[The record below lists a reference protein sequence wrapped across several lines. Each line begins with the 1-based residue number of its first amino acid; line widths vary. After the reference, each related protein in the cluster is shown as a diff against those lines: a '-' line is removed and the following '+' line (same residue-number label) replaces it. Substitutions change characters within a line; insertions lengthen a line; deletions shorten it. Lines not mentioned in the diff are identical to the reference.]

1 MRICRRETFNAA
13 HRLFKAEW
21 SDSKNLEVFGKCSHP
36 NYHGHN
42 YIVEVWVDG
51 EINPETGFVIDLNIL
66 KTIIKEEIIERFDH
80 KNLNLDCTEFQS
92 LNPTTENISVVI
104 WNILRENI
112 SSEFNIEV
120 QLSETEKNKV
130 FYAGN

>member
-92 LNPTTENISVVI
+92 LNPTAENISVVI